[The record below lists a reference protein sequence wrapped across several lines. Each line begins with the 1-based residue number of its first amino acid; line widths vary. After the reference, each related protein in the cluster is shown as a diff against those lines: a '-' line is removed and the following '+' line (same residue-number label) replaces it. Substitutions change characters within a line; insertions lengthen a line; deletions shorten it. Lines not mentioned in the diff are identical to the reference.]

1 MKCNKKIDVWDCAR
15 WSSKPLG
22 TAKHS
27 EDFIMSNRA
36 IRIGI
41 DVGGTH
47 TKAVAIDNN
56 TNEIVGKGSVMTTHH
71 HECGVATGVVEAF
84 QKCLAENDIKPEEVI
99 FIAHSTTQATN
110 ALLEGDVARVG
121 VIGIGGG
128 FIEGYLAKRQT
139 RIKDIDLGTGKFI
152 EIDHD
157 YIKINEMSPERI
169 KATIA
174 DMVSKGDR
182 VIVASKAFGVDN
194 MVEESLV
201 AEEAERQG
209 IPCSMASD
217 ITKLYGLTT
226 RTRTA
231 ALNASILPKMF
242 ETANSTE
249 QSVRSTNINVPLM
262 IMRGDGG
269 VMEINEM
276 KKRPI
281 LTMLSGPAASVI
293 GALMYL
299 RASNGIYFEVGG
311 TSTNIGVIKNG
322 RPTVDYSIIGGHRTY
337 VNSLDVRVLG
347 VAGGSMVRARKG
359 EVVDVGPR
367 SAHIAGMGYA
377 CFTESA
383 LFDGATLY
391 HIKPRDNDPADY
403 VAIKLNN
410 GESVTITNTCA
421 ANVLGILAENDYARG
436 NSESSRKAMQLLA
449 DEVGLSIEETAKAI
463 LTKSC
468 EKIIPVIEDLI
479 TKYKLER
486 EQIVLV
492 GAGGGAGTLLTFT
505 GNMMNFKYQI
515 PQNAEVI
522 SSIGVALAM
531 VREMV
536 ERTIANPTAADIA
549 QLKKEAKELAVNS
562 GAVEDSIEVYVEID
576 DQAQKVTAIAMGSTE
591 VKTTDL
597 MKSCTEEEALEIA
610 AEAMSLD
617 KSALRMA
624 ADNGLIFVVTADKNG
639 KTPVNVIDK
648 KGFVKIQRANA
659 VVERTTIANAADTLR
674 RMWDITS
681 NFSREVRIN
690 PDVYAIVGSRVLDYS
705 GIPELLQVTGLV
717 EAELGEYRPEDE
729 LILVLARNEA
739 P

>member
-1 MKCNKKIDVWDCAR
+1 M
-15 WSSKPLG
+15 SK
-22 TAKHS
+22 
-27 EDFIMSNRA
+27 RA

-47 TKAVAIDNN
+47 TKAVAIDNA

-71 HECGVATGVVEAF
+71 HESGVAAGVVAAF
-84 QKCLAENDIKPEEVI
+84 QKCLDKNDIRPEEVI

-121 VIGIGGG
+121 VVGISGG
-128 FIEGYLAKRQT
+128 FLEGFLAKRQT
-139 RIKDIDLGTGKFI
+139 KIAPIDLGTGKFI
-152 EIDHD
+152 ESDHVHVN
-157 YIKINEMSPERI
+157 IKDMTPENLPGI
-169 KATIA
+169 
-174 DMVSKGDR
+174 VKGLVDKGSS

-194 MVEESLV
+194 MREERMV

-209 IPCSMASD
+209 VPCTLASD

-231 ALNASILPKMF
+231 ALNASILPKMLD
-242 ETANSTE
+242 TANSTE
-249 QSVRSTNINVPLM
+249 RSVRSAGIDVPLM

-322 RPTVDYSIIGGHRTY
+322 RPAVDYSIIGGHRTY

-347 VAGGSMVRARKG
+347 VAGGSMVRAKKG
-359 EVVDVGPR
+359 EVIDVGPR

-377 CFTESA
+377 CFTAPE
-383 LFDGATLY
+383 LLDGATLY
-391 HIKPRDNDPADY
+391 HVQPRKNDPADY
-403 VAIKLNN
+403 VALRLTN

-421 ANVLGILAENDYARG
+421 ANVLGILEENDYARG
-436 NSESSRKAMQLLA
+436 NLESSRKAMALLA
-449 DEVGLSIEETAKAI
+449 EEVGLSIEETARAI
-463 LTKSC
+463 LQKGS

-479 TKYKLER
+479 AKYKIER
-486 EQIVLV
+486 EQVVLV

-505 GNMMNFKYQI
+505 ANAMGFKYQI
-515 PQNAEVI
+515 PENAEVI

-536 ERTIANPTAADIA
+536 ERTLPNPTAADIA
-549 QLKKEAKELAVNS
+549 ALKKEARELAINS
-562 GAVEDSIEVYVEID
+562 GAVEDSVEVYVEID
-576 DQAQKVTAIAMGSTE
+576 DQAQRVTAIAMGSTE

-597 MKSCTEEEALEIA
+597 MKNCSREEAVEIA
-610 AEAMSLD
+610 AASIGLD
-617 KSALRMA
+617 KEATTLA
-624 ADNGLIFVVTADKNG
+624 AENGLVYVVTASRGG
-639 KTPVNVIDK
+639 KQPVRVIDK
-648 KGFVKIQRANA
+648 KGFVKVQRANA
-659 VVERTTIANAADTLR
+659 LVETSSMEHIREVLEKLWHGA
-674 RMWDITS
+674 S
-681 NFSREVRIN
+681 NFSSEIRIN
-690 PDVYAIVGSRVLDYS
+690 PDVYVVAGSRVIDYS
-705 GIPELLQVTGLV
+705 GIPELGQVTGLI
-717 EAELGEYRPEDE
+717 EAELGDWSNGEP
-729 LILVLARNEA
+729 LILVVARNEL
-739 P
+739 